1 MKLTLHCVST
11 GSAPDRLL
19 ATLTL
24 DARGHA
30 VCDPPDAL
38 DGFLREGHLDL
49 ALRSTTLADGGDFI
63 QVMAKYPLGGHT
75 YARIECD

>member
-1 MKLTLHCVST
+1 MKLTLHTVST
-11 GSAPDRLL
+11 GSDPDRLL

-24 DARGHA
+24 DATGHA

-49 ALRSTTLADGGDFI
+49 ATRSLTQADGADFI
-63 QVMAKYPLGGHT
+63 RALAEYPLGGYV
-75 YARIECD
+75 YARVLE